1 MLIVNEGELGFYAEK
16 IVPKLWGTEFW
27 IVNTELYCLKF
38 LKIIP
43 GYRCS
48 VHCHKKKDETFIGVS
63 GYVLLNFHDQETCV
77 RTGGEGIGPGD
88 SYRIKPKQ
96 FHSFEAN
103 NVSWIMEVSTSHDDA
118 DVVRIQES
126 RKIDGY

>member
-1 MLIVNEGELGFYAEK
+1 MFIVNEGELGFYAEK
-16 IVPKLWGTEFW
+16 IVPKLWGVEFW
-27 IVNTELYCLKF
+27 ITNNEKYCLKF

-43 GYRCS
+43 GYQSS
-48 VHCHKKKDETFIGVS
+48 VHCHKKKDETFIGIS
-63 GYVLLNFHDQETCV
+63 GSVLLDFHDPETGE
-77 RTGGEGIGPGD
+77 RTCGTGIGPGEA
-88 SYRIKPKQ
+88 YRIKPGT
-96 FHSFEAN
+96 FHSFQAS